1 MNKKQPGVAARQTTS
16 AWPLDRHRIWQGLT
30 DKPIWIE
37 AVMGV
42 IIQIIWTACFSST
55 GLSFAALYN
64 MTFPFVPGYIATKV
78 ILKPLLD
85 SFFGR
90 LFGPYFSRRSARQPI
105 LPSYRLDL
113 RPEDLPEFQ
122 SRTALPT
129 LPLLRAALERPGCD
143 LYP

>member
-55 GLSFAALYN
+55 GLSFAVLYN

-85 SFFGR
+85 SFLGR
-90 LFGPYFSRRSARQPI
+90 LFGPYFSR
-105 LPSYRLDL
+105 
-113 RPEDLPEFQ
+113 
-122 SRTALPT
+122 
-129 LPLLRAALERPGCD
+129 
-143 LYP
+143 